1 MQRPQTIKNRR
12 TLLRDAQRYVRRH
25 LGNFDLSL
33 AEVAGGVGASPRQ
46 LQRVFR
52 EEGGE
57 DFRAYLLR
65 VRMTRARALLTREP
79 SPLPVRAVC
88 HQVGY
93 RQPSG
98 LRQAFLR
105 YYGLNPSEVQAP
117 PPDYDEFWRQ
127 AERRDDGN
135 IELPRGTSGTPRLS
149 NSCPVLRTSAGAWN
163 GDDPGVAG

>member
-1 MQRPQTIKNRR
+1 MPRPATVKNRR
-12 TLLRDAQRYVRRH
+12 ALLRDAQRYVRRH

-33 AEVAGGVGASPRQ
+33 TQVAEAADTSPRH

-57 DFRAYLLR
+57 DFRSYLLR
-65 VRMTRARALLTREP
+65 TRMTRARALLTREAN
-79 SPLPVRAVC
+79 PLPVRAVC

-105 YYGLNPSEVQAP
+105 YYGVNPSEVQAP
-117 PPDYDEFWRQ
+117 PPDDDAFWR
-127 AERRDDGN
+127 AVEERSRQVSSH
-135 IELPRGTSGTPRLS
+135 LVR
-149 NSCPVLRTSAGAWN
+149 CSAL
-163 GDDPGVAG
+163 VRS